1 MSSVAAHFGVDG
13 SRLIWRGDG
22 ETLIVE
28 PWGPDSVRVRARL
41 MQDVV
46 DNDWALLE
54 PVGAVEAH
62 IVVSGASAT
71 LTHGRLRVVATSRTG
86 NQLQTGYDRNFCH
99 LAFFDVDGRLL
110 FQERDQGGSLAL
122 MGREHRPIP
131 GGEVRLTASFQSAA
145 DERLFG
151 MGQYQQDVLDLK
163 GCTFEL
169 AHRNSQS
176 SVPFVMSDR
185 GYGFLWHN
193 PAIGRAT
200 FAENGTQWFAEAT
213 DQLDYWVTAGA
224 TPRDIARAYADATG
238 HAPMMP
244 ERGLGFW
251 QCKLRYSSQDELLEV
266 AREHKRRGLPLDVI
280 VADFFHWPKMGDFRF
295 EEEFWPDP
303 EAMVRELD
311 ELGVELMVSVWPQVS
326 LQSEN
331 YPSMKKENLLVRA
344 ERGLDVHMSFE
355 GPSAFLD
362 ATNPR
367 AREFVWERCRENY
380 GRFGIRTF
388 WLDEA
393 EPEYALYDYDNF
405 RYHAGSVLQVGNI
418 YPQHFARAFAEGQW
432 ADGETE
438 VVNLLRTAWAG
449 SQRYGALVWSGDI
462 ASTFEALR
470 AQVTAGIHM
479 GVAGIP
485 WFTTDIGGFHHGDP
499 NNEEFRELLV
509 RWFQFGAFCPVMR
522 LHGDRLPTTA
532 VTAADGSRRSPTG
545 GPNEVW
551 SFGDDV
557 TPMLE
562 RYLFAREALRPYT
575 REVMRDAHENGQPV
589 LRGLFHE
596 FPGDARCWGVKDQYL
611 FGPDLLVAP
620 VMEAGARSRRVVLP
634 EGTEWTEM
642 WTGDVMNGGDE
653 VTVETPLD
661 RIPLFA
667 RGGSLGRWRDVR
679 TALGAISS

>member
-1 MSSVAAHFGVDG
+1 MIDAPFVVDG
-13 SRLIWRGDG
+13 RRLIWRGDG
-22 ETLIVE
+22 ETVVIE
-28 PWGPDSVRVRARL
+28 PWGADSVRVRARL
-41 MQDVV
+41 MQDVL
-46 DNDWALLE
+46 DHDWALL
-54 PVGAVEAH
+54 PPPPSVVADVAVD
-62 IVVSGASAT
+62 GDTAT
-71 LTHGRLRVVATSRTG
+71 LAIGRLRVVATSSSAV
-86 NQLQTGYDRNFCH
+86 QLQTGYDRNHCH
-99 LAFFDVDGRLL
+99 LGFFDADGTLL
-110 FQERDQGGSLAL
+110 FQERDAGGSLAL
-122 MGREHRPIP
+122 VAREHRPVP
-131 GGEVRLTASFQSAA
+131 GGEVRLTASFDHDP

-151 MGQYQQDVLDLK
+151 MGQSKQDVLDLK

-176 SVPFVMSDR
+176 SVPFVMSSR

-200 FAENGTQWFAEAT
+200 FAANGTQWSAEAT
-213 DQLDYWVTAGA
+213 DQFDYWVTAAGSPSA
-224 TPRDIARAYADATG
+224 IVRAYADATG
-238 HAPMMP
+238 HTPMMP

-251 QCKLRYSSQDELLEV
+251 QCKLRYSSQEELLEV

-280 VADFFHWPKMGDFRF
+280 VADFFHWPKMGDLRF
-295 EEEFWPDP
+295 EDEFWPDP
-303 EAMVRELD
+303 TAMVRELD
-311 ELGVELMVSVWPQVS
+311 SLGVELMVSVWPQVS
-326 LQSEN
+326 LESEN
-331 YPSMKKENLLVRA
+331 YARMKKENLLVRA

-367 AREFVWERCRENY
+367 ARAFVWDRIRANY
-380 GRFGIRTF
+380 GVHGIRTF

-393 EPEYALYDYDNF
+393 EPEYGLYDYDNY
-405 RYHAGSVLQVGNI
+405 RYHLGSVLKVGNL
-418 YPQHFARAFAEGQW
+418 YPQHYARAFAEGQW
-432 ADGETE
+432 GDGEID

-462 ASTFEALR
+462 ASTFAALR

-499 NNEEFRELLV
+499 DDEGFRELLV

-532 VTAADGSRRSPTG
+532 VTAADGTRRSPSG

-551 SFGDDV
+551 SFGEAV
-557 TPMLE
+557 TPVLE
-562 RYLFAREALRPYT
+562 RYLFAREALRPYV
-575 REVMRDAHENGQPV
+575 RDVMRDAHENGQPV
-589 LRGLFHE
+589 LRGLFHG
-596 FPGDARCWGVKDQYL
+596 FPDDARTWDVKDQYL

-634 EGTEWTEM
+634 AGAAWTDLWSGT
-642 WTGDVMNGGDE
+642 VFAGGGEIE
-653 VTVETPLD
+653 VDAPLE
-661 RIPLFA
+661 RIPVFV
-667 RGGSLGRWRDVR
+667 RDGAQAEVVAAVR
-679 TALGAISS
+679 TALGIA